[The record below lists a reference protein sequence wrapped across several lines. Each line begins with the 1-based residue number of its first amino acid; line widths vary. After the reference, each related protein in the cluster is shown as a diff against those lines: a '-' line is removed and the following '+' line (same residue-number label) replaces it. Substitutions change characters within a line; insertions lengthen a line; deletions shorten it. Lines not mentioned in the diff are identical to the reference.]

1 MGRDAETC
9 LWGFRQSEIQTSL
22 LSYRDSLKCS
32 KSIYDTFQ
40 SANNKGA
47 VQTARMRRLV
57 CAFVACKVSEGAK
70 ISNRYNQVPHLTQ
83 DTNGKV
89 TSSR

>member
-1 MGRDAETC
+1 MSDAETC
-9 LWGFRQSEIQTSL
+9 LRGFGQNEIQTSL

-32 KSIYDTFQ
+32 KSVYDTFQ

-47 VQTARMRRLV
+47 VQTAPKRRLV
-57 CAFVACKVSEGAK
+57 CAFVVCNVSEGAK
-70 ISNRYNQVPHLTQ
+70 IMNRYNPVPHLTQ